1 MEPSEEEEERKDRST
16 QTPPPSRPRYS
27 LSRRLFDSPERE
39 ENYGKNETEGKN
51 DEGDG
56 REGGREGRKQDG

>member
-1 MEPSEEEEERKDRST
+1 MEPSEEAEKKDRST
-16 QTPPPSRPRYS
+16 QTPPLALPRYS

-51 DEGDG
+51 DEG
-56 REGGREGRKQDG
+56 EGREGRKQDG